1 MDKWLDTYSYRIAVS
16 WWIFAL
22 AGMAA
27 IIIAFLT
34 ISFQTIRAANANPI
48 KSLRLE

>member
-1 MDKWLDTYSYRIAVS
+1 MS

-27 IIIAFLT
+27 IAIAFLT
-34 ISFQTIRAANANPI
+34 ISIQTIRAANVNPI
-48 KSLRLE
+48 KSLRLD